1 MDGEKYKI
9 LLDTI
14 KDLHRE
20 LNKLESKQIKTTFLL
35 LGLNFLT
42 TLFLSLAIILK

>member
-14 KDLHRE
+14 KDLRRE
-20 LNKLESKQIKTTFLL
+20 LNKLESKQLKTTFLL
-35 LGLNFLT
+35 LALNFLT